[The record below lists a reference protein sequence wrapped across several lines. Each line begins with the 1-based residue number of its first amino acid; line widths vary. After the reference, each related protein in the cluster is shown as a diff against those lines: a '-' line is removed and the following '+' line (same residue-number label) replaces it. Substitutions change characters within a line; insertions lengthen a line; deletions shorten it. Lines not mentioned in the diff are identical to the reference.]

1 MLVRPRGSFL
11 LPRPLIRS
19 LQLGLALTG
28 LASPIPA
35 LADFA
40 RPPESPYAEEPPP
53 PPQRMDAEPDP
64 DLPRSAFRFQVGP
77 ALLLEPSSPGLITA
91 LDIGQHAV
99 GARVSAAWLRAA
111 TDRGLSSYSAELW
124 VDFRHRYQLHPILG
138 AGASYLRGG
147 ALGGS
152 DAGAGL
158 LRGALEY
165 ELPIRDAEA
174 RLGLSIV
181 ALVPA
186 IASERTHPWALGA
199 LTVSAGF

>member
-1 MLVRPRGSFL
+1 VICP
-11 LPRPLIRS
+11 
-19 LQLGLALTG
+19 LGLALAWFG
-28 LASPIPA
+28 LACPRLA
-35 LADFA
+35 FADFA
-40 RPPESPYAEEPPP
+40 RPPESPYAEDPPP
-53 PPQRMDAEPDP
+53 PPHSRRDESWAEPEP
-64 DLPRSAFRFQVGP
+64 DLPRSVFRFQVGP

-111 TDRGLSSYSAELW
+111 TDRGLSSYSGELW

-158 LRGALEY
+158 LRGTLEY

-174 RLGLSIV
+174 RLGVSIV

-186 IASERTHPWALGA
+186 IASERTQPWALGA